1 MLKRD
6 SVQLFLS
13 VAVAAFVI
21 VTMALLAAYAPLWI
35 DRYLNP
41 PTTPKGFATNPP
53 KAMADF
59 TLTDQNGKPFNFSE
73 LRGSPVLMFFGYT
86 YCPDVCPVTMSDFRR
101 VKVALGDKASHVKF
115 VMVSFDGNRDTPEV
129 IKRYVEAFDPT
140 FIGLTGK
147 PELVAKVSAD
157 YGAFANIMRIEG
169 TQAEYQVAHSSF
181 TYLIDQNGNWVM
193 TYPVGV
199 PTDNITKD
207 VQKWLP

>member
-6 SVQLFLS
+6 SMQLFLS
-13 VAVAAFVI
+13 VAAAAFVI

-35 DRYLNP
+35 DRYFNP

-53 KAMADF
+53 KAMGEF
-59 TLTDQNGKPFNFSE
+59 TLTDQNGKLFNFSE

-101 VKVALGDKASHVKF
+101 VKVSLGDKANNVKF
-115 VMVSFDGNRDTPEV
+115 VMISFDGNRDSPEV
-129 IKRYVEAFDPT
+129 IKRYVEAFDPS

-157 YGAFANIMRIEG
+157 YGAFADIKRIEG

-181 TYLIDQNGNWVM
+181 TYLIDKNGNWVM

-199 PTDNITKD
+199 PPENITKD
-207 VQKWLP
+207 VQKWLQ